1 MADQLQHATEALRKA
16 LVQVERLKRTNRALL
31 ERSSEPIAIVGM
43 SCRFPG
49 GIDTPEGLWQMV
61 ADGRDVISEFPTD
74 RGWDLGGLFDPD
86 PDARHKSYARTGGF
100 VDGVADFDPAFFGIA
115 PSEALAMDPQHRMLL
130 ELSWEALE
138 RAGIDPGG
146 LRGSATGV
154 FAGLIVQ
161 GYGML
166 AEEIEGYRLTGMTSS
181 VASGRVSYVLGLEG
195 PAVSVDTACSSSLVA
210 LHMAVQSLR
219 SGECDLALAG
229 GATVNATPTVFV
241 EFSRHR
247 GLAPDGRCKAYAGA
261 ADGVGWSEGG
271 AMLVVE
277 RLSDA
282 RRLGHPV
289 LAVLRGSA
297 VNQDGASNGLTAPN
311 GPSQQRVVRAA
322 LANAGL
328 SAAEV
333 DVVEGHGT
341 GTTLGDPI
349 EAQALLA
356 TYGQDRAEPLWLG
369 SIKSNMGHTQAAA
382 GVAGV
387 IKMVQAMRHE
397 MLPATLHVDRPSPH
411 VDWSAGSVS
420 LLTEARPWPADGRP
434 QGRVRRAGVSSFG
447 ISGTNAHVIVEA
459 APVEQRVAGG
469 STASVV
475 PWVITAKS
483 DSALQ
488 AQAARLAKRLG
499 AHPELDVADVG
510 WSLAGRSTFEHR
522 AVVVDDD
529 RDRLLAGLDELA
541 GDGLGGP
548 PQAGGGT
555 SHFWGRTPTVIR
567 GTAVPAGKNV
577 FVFPGQGSQWLGMG
591 IELLDTAPVF
601 AQQIEACAEAFAEF
615 VDWSLID
622 VLRGAPGAPGMDRV
636 DVVQPVLFA
645 VMVSLA
651 ELWKSVGVSP
661 DAVIGHSQ
669 GEIAAAY
676 VGGALSLRDAARVV
690 TLRSKLLRSLAGP
703 GGMLSIACSTERAR
717 ELLAP
722 YGNRVSIAA
731 VNGRSAVVVSGEV
744 AALEELVGFC
754 ADLDLRTRRIDVD
767 YASHSVEVEAIR
779 GELAE
784 VLTGID
790 PRSSRTAFFSTVTGS
805 RLDTAGLDAEYWYR
819 NIRQTVQFDQ
829 AVRSACEHGYRTF
842 IESSPHPALIAGIED
857 TANDCLN
864 GSGGDTPAINEAV
877 VVPTLGRDDGGLERF
892 LTSVA
897 TAFVAGVSVDWRGAL
912 GGAGFVELPTYAF
925 DRRRFWLSGEGV
937 AADATGLG
945 LGTSEHPLLSAVV
958 ELPSSGGVVL
968 TGRLSPSSQGWLA
981 DHAVSGAVV
990 FPGAGFVELA
1000 IRAGDEVGCSTVDE
1014 LTLQAPLMLPTADS
1028 GSGSV
1033 AVQVVVGP
1041 AEKSG
1046 QRGVSIFSRPDAG
1059 SGWVCHAEGTLSTGT
1074 VEPAADLSVW
1084 PPAGAVAVDPAD
1096 GYEQLAARG
1105 YGYGPAFKGLTATWV
1120 RGDEVFAEVRLPD
1133 AAGGVNGFGVHPAL
1147 LDAAMHALVMG
1158 HEIADHAGEVVLPF
1172 SWQGVSLHAAGASA
1186 VRARIARTGQS
1197 AVSIELA
1204 DGLGLP
1210 VLSVRAMVSRSVSE
1224 QQLRAAVSSS
1234 GPDRLFE
1241 VVWSPAATTAAPGAD
1256 PAPSHQLLES
1266 IATGQG
1272 PVAGTYQRTHEALA
1286 AMQSW
1291 LTEHDSGVLVV
1302 ATRGAMGLAGED
1314 VTDLAGAAVWG
1325 LVRSAQT
1332 EHPGRIVLVD
1342 SDAPLDDNAIAT
1354 VLAAGEPQVLLRGG
1368 KVYTARVHGSRAVD
1382 AIMAPPA
1389 DGPWRLGIG
1398 SAGTFENLRLE
1409 PVPNADAPLQPGQ
1422 VRVALRAIAAN
1433 FRDVMIT
1440 LGMFTHDALLGGEGA
1455 GVVVE
1460 VGPGVS
1466 EFAVGDSVYGFF
1478 PDGTGTLVAGDVR
1491 LLVPMPA
1498 DWSYAEAAG
1507 ISAVFTTAYMA
1518 FIHLADVKPGQRVL
1532 VHAAA
1537 GGVGMAAVQLARH
1550 LGLEV
1555 FGTASRGKWDTL
1567 RAMGFD
1573 DDHIADSRSLE
1584 FEDKFRAVTGGRGV
1598 DVVLDSL
1605 AGEFVDASLRL
1616 VAPGGVFLEMGKTDI
1631 RDPGV
1636 VAQEY
1641 PGVRYRA
1648 FDLFEPGRPRMHQW
1662 MLELAEL
1669 FGAGV
1674 LKPLPV
1680 TTFDVRRARTALR
1693 YLSQARHIGKVVM
1706 TLPFAPDG
1714 GLGAGTV
1721 LITGGTGMAGSTL
1734 ARHLVAHHGVQDLVL
1749 LSRRGPDAAGSAE
1762 LVTGLEAAGARVRVV
1777 ACDAADRG
1785 ALAKVIA
1792 DISAQRPL
1800 SGVIHAAGVL
1810 DDAVVTSLTPQ
1821 RVDAVLRAKVDAA
1834 WNLHELT
1841 RDLDLSAFVM
1851 FSSMAGL
1858 VGSSG
1863 QGNYGAANSFL
1874 DGLASHRRA
1883 HGLPAISL
1891 AWGLWDQASV
1901 MTGGLDAA
1909 DLARLGRDG
1918 ILALSSAEAM
1928 ELFDTALIVDEPFM
1942 APARIDL
1949 AALRAHAVAVPPMFT
1964 DLVNAPTRRRVDDS
1978 LAAAKSKS
1986 ALAHRL
1992 HGLPEAE
1999 QHAVLLG
2006 LVRSHIATV
2015 LGNTTAEAIDPDKAF
2030 QELGFDSLTAVEMRN
2045 RLKTATGLALSPTLI
2060 FDYPT
2065 PNGLAG
2071 YIRTELAGVPQ
2082 EIKHA
2087 PVARATDDDP
2097 IAIVGMACRYPGGV
2111 NSPDDL
2117 WGMLIEGRDVLSDF
2131 PSDRGWNLAGLYNPD
2146 PDVAG
2151 TCYTRTG
2158 GFVDG
2163 AADFDPAFF
2172 GVALSEAL
2180 AMDPQ
2185 QRMFLELS
2193 WEALERAGIEPS
2205 GLRGS
2210 ATGVFAGVMTQGYGM
2225 SGGVSA
2231 TEAVEGFRLTGQSCS
2246 VASGRVSYVLGLEGP
2261 AVSVDTACSSSLV
2274 ALHMAVQSLRSGEC
2288 DLALAGGVTVNAT
2301 PDIFVEFSRMR
2312 GLSADGRCKA
2322 YAGAADGTG
2331 FSEGG
2336 GMLVVERLSDAQ
2348 RLGHPVLA
2356 VVRGSAIN
2364 QDGASNGLTAP
2375 NGPSQQRVVRAA
2387 LANAGLSAADVD
2399 AVEGHGTGTT
2409 LGDPIE
2415 AQALLATYGQDRGS
2429 GQPLWLGS
2437 IKSNM
2442 GHAQA
2447 AAGVAGVIKM
2457 VLAMRHEMLPATLHV
2472 DQPSPH
2478 VDWSAGSVSLLT
2490 EARLWPA
2497 ESARGRTRRAGVSS
2511 FGISGTNAH
2520 VIVEAAPA
2528 EKPAESERVVDRPK
2542 VPVVPWAVSA
2552 KSPSA
2557 LRSQAARL
2565 AAHLQAHKDLDIA
2578 DVGWSL
2584 AGRSTFEQRAVI
2596 VGGDRDGLLAGLN
2609 ELAADDLAG
2618 SSMPGLIRGTAC
2630 PAGKTVF
2637 VFPGQ
2642 GSQTLGMGMGLHT
2655 GYPVFAEAFNTVV
2668 GELDRHLLRPLREV
2682 MWGHDENLL
2691 NTTEFA
2697 QPALFAVEV
2706 ALFRLL
2712 ESWGVRP
2719 DFVMGHSIGELSAAH
2734 VAGVLSLENA
2744 AVLVAARGRFMQ
2756 AQSAGGAMI
2765 AVQATEEEVRPLL
2778 VPEVGIAA
2786 VNGPASVVI
2795 SGVQKAVAAVA
2806 DVFRADGRRVHQL
2819 AVSHAFHSPLMD
2831 PMIDEFGTVAGGL
2844 AVGKPTIPIVS
2855 NVTGQL
2861 AGDDFASAAYWKRHV
2876 REAVRFA
2883 DSVRFVHSAGGS
2895 LFLEVGPSSGLTASI
2910 EESMADTPVV
2920 TMSALRKGRPEPVAL
2935 TNAVAQGFVAGMDVD
2950 WRGALGSPNF
2960 VANFV
2965 ELPTYAFERRRF
2977 WLSGD
2982 DAPADAASLGLAASE
2997 HALLGAV
3004 VELPTSGG
3012 VVLTGRLSPTAQG
3025 WLADHAV
3032 GGVVLFPGAGFV
3044 ELAIRA
3050 GDEVGCG
3057 VVDEL
3062 NLAAPL
3068 VLPASGSV
3076 AVQVVVDGPDESGTR
3091 AVSVFSRGETGS
3103 GWSLHAEGVLSAGSV
3118 EPSADMSAWPPVGA
3132 VPVDVADGYEQLAE
3146 RGYGYGP
3153 AFRGLTSMWRR
3164 GDEVF
3169 AEVTLPAD
3177 AGVSVAGFG
3186 VHPVMLDAALHAVI
3200 LSSDSGELA
3209 EGSVLVPFSWQHVA
3223 LHAAGASAVRARIA
3237 PTGPSSVSIELAD
3250 GLGLPVLSVSS
3261 MVARPVTDRQLLAA
3275 VSSSGPD
3282 RLFEVIWSAQPSSA
3296 VQPVSVCT
3304 WGATG
3309 LDNAEAERPAVLF
3322 ESSPVAGDVV
3332 TDVYAATHAV
3342 LPVLQSWLARD
3353 RAGTLVV
3360 STRGAMALPGEDVT
3374 DLAGAAVWGLVRS
3387 AQTEHPGRIVLVDT
3401 DAPMDPDAIAVVLAV
3416 DEPQVLLRNGTVYTA
3431 RVLGSR
3437 AVGGLLVPPDDGPW
3451 RLGMS
3456 SYGTIENLRLERIS
3470 DADAPLGPGQV
3481 RVALSAI
3488 AANFRDVM
3496 IALGLYPDPD
3506 AVMGIEASGVVV
3518 ETAPETGSKVGRF
3531 AVGDRVVG
3539 LFPDGTGTIATTDQ
3553 RLLVKVPAGWS
3564 HTAAAT
3570 TSVVFATA
3578 CYALV
3583 DLAGVKPGQRVL
3595 VHAAAGGVGMAAVQL
3610 ARHFGLEVFATASRG
3625 KWDAL
3630 RAMGFDDDHISDS
3643 RSLEFEDKF
3652 RAVTGGRGMDV
3663 VLDSLSGD
3671 FVDASLRLVAPDGVF
3686 LEMGKTDIRDPEVVA
3701 QDHTGVRYRAF
3712 DLFEAGPERIQQ
3724 MLDELAALFGEDV
3737 LQPLPVTR
3745 FDVRRA
3751 PAALRYLSQARHVG
3765 KVVMTLPDAW
3775 VAGTVL
3781 ITGAT
3786 GMAGS
3791 ALARHVVA
3799 RHGARNLVLVSRRGL
3814 DAPGA
3819 AELMTELAA
3828 AGAQVQVV
3836 ACDAADREAL
3846 AKVLADIPVQ
3856 RPLSGVIHAAGVLDD
3871 AVISSLT
3878 PERVDAVL
3886 RAKVDAAWNLHELTR
3901 DLDVSAFVMFS
3912 SMAGLAGASGQANY
3926 AAANSFLDGLA
3937 VYRRNQG
3944 LPAISLGWGLWDQ
3957 TSAMTGAL
3965 GAPDRARFG
3974 RDGIVAMSSDQALE
3988 LMDTA
3993 LIVDEPFMLPA
4004 HIDLAALRAKFDA
4017 GTLPPMFVDLINAPT
4032 RRQVDD
4038 SLAAAKSKSALLQ
4051 RLEGLP
4057 EDEQHAVLLDLVRS
4071 NIATVLGNSSPDAI
4085 GPDRAF
4091 QELGFD
4097 SLTAVEMRNRLKSAT
4112 GLALSPTLIFDYPN
4126 SAALAGYMHR
4136 ELIGTSEEDTSA
4148 AAPGEAEIQRVVGS
4162 IPVKRLRQAGVLELL
4177 LALANDAEGTSQPE
4191 APAATTEK
4199 DIADMDLDALVNV
4212 ALRDDD
4218 E

>member
-1 MADQLQHATEALRKA
+1 MVDQLQHATEALRKA

-49 GIDTPEGLWQMV
+49 GVETPEDLWQMV
-61 ADGRDVISEFPTD
+61 AHGRDVITEFPTD
-74 RGWDLGGLFDPD
+74 RGWDVAGLFDPD
-86 PDARHKSYARTGGF
+86 PDARHKTYARTGGF
-100 VDGVADFDPAFFGIA
+100 VDRVADFDPAFFGIA

-138 RAGIDPGG
+138 RAGIDPTG

-219 SGECDLALAG
+219 TGECDLALAG

-247 GLAPDGRCKAYAGA
+247 GLSPDGRCKAYAGA

-289 LAVLRGSA
+289 FAVVRGSA

-328 SAAEV
+328 SPADV

-356 TYGQDRAEPLWLG
+356 TYGQDRDEPLWLG
-369 SIKSNMGHTQAAA
+369 SIKSNMGHTQAGA

-397 MLPATLHVDRPSPH
+397 TLPATLHVDAPSPH
-411 VDWSAGSVS
+411 VDWSAGLVS
-420 LLTEARPWPADGRP
+420 LLTEARPWKADPGDGRA
-434 QGRVRRAGVSSFG
+434 RRAGVSSFG

-459 APVEQRVAGG
+459 VPVSGPEAPQREPGPKPA
-469 STASVV
+469 AL
-475 PWVITAKS
+475 PWVVSAKS
-483 DSALQ
+483 ASALRS
-488 AQAARLAKRLG
+488 QAARLA
-499 AHPELDVADVG
+499 AHVRAHGDLDAADVA
-510 WSLAGRSTFEHR
+510 WSLAGRSAFEHR
-522 AVVVDDD
+522 AVIVGGDP
-529 RDRLLAGLDELA
+529 DRLLAGLDELA
-541 GDGLGGP
+541 TTDVEAP
-548 PQAGGGT
+548 V
-555 SHFWGRTPTVIR
+555 WVVR
-567 GTAVPAGKNV
+567 GAAAPAGKTV

-601 AQQIEACAEAFAEF
+601 ARQIEACEEAFSEF
-615 VDWSLID
+615 VDWSLTG

-651 ELWKSVGVSP
+651 ELWKSIGVSP

-676 VGGALSLRDAARVV
+676 VAGALSLRDAARVV

-731 VNGRSAVVVSGEV
+731 VNGRSAVVVSGDV
-744 AALEELVGFC
+744 AALDELVGFC
-754 ADLDLRTRRIDVD
+754 ADLELRTRRIDVD

-784 VLTGID
+784 VLTGIE
-790 PRSSRTAFFSTVTGS
+790 PRSSRTAFFSTVTGN
-805 RLDTAGLDAEYWYR
+805 RLDTAGLDADYWYR

-829 AVRSACEHGYRTF
+829 AVRSACEHGFRTF

-857 TANDCLN
+857 TANDCAA
-864 GSGGDTPAINEAV
+864 GDTPATTEAI
-877 VVPTLGRDDGGLERF
+877 VVPTLGRDDGGLARF
-892 LTSVA
+892 LTSAA
-897 TAFVAGVSVDWRGAL
+897 TAFVAGVTVAWRGVL
-912 GGAGFVELPTYAF
+912 DGAGFVELPTYAF

-945 LGTSEHPLLSAVV
+945 LATSEHPLLSAVV
-958 ELPSSGGVVL
+958 ELPASGGVLL

-981 DHAVSGAVV
+981 DHAVSGVAV

-1014 LTLQAPLMLPTADS
+1014 LTLQAPLMLPGNDS

-1033 AVQVVVGP
+1033 AVQVVVG
-1041 AEKSG
+1041 AEEETGRRS
-1046 QRGVSIFSRPDAG
+1046 VSIFSRHDAG
-1059 SGWVCHAEGTLSTGT
+1059 SGWVCHAEGTLSTGS
-1074 VEPAADLSVW
+1074 VEASADLSVW
-1084 PPAGAVAVDPAD
+1084 PPAGAVAVDPAG

-1105 YGYGPAFKGLTATWV
+1105 YGYGPAFRGLTATWV

-1133 AAGGVNGFGVHPAL
+1133 AAGGVKGFGVHPAL

-1158 HEIADHAGEVVLPF
+1158 HQIAGQTDEVVLPF
-1172 SWQGVSLHAAGASA
+1172 AWEGVSLHAAGASA
-1186 VRARIARTGQS
+1186 VRARIAPAGTS
-1197 AVSIELA
+1197 AASRAVCIELA

-1210 VLSVRAMVSRSVSE
+1210 VLSVRAMAARPVSE
-1224 QQLRAAVSSS
+1224 QQLRKAVSGA

-1241 VVWSPAATTAAPGAD
+1241 VNWSPATTTAAAGDNPT
-1256 PAPSHQLLES
+1256 PSHQLFES
-1266 IATGQG
+1266 
-1272 PVAGTYQRTHEALA
+1272 VAAEQDPLTQTYERTHQALA
-1286 AMQSW
+1286 TVQSW

-1302 ATRGAMGLAGED
+1302 ATRGAVGLAGED

-1325 LVRSAQT
+1325 LARSAQT

-1342 SDAPLDDNAIAT
+1342 TDAPLDDRSLAT
-1354 VLAAGEPQVLLRGG
+1354 VLALGEPQLLLRGG
-1368 KVYTARVHGSRAVD
+1368 KAYHARVQGSRAVD
-1382 AIMAPPA
+1382 GLLEPPG
-1389 DGPWRLGIG
+1389 DGPWRLGIS

-1409 PVPNADAPLQPGQ
+1409 PVPNADAPLEPGQ
-1422 VRVALRAIAAN
+1422 VRVALRAIATN

-1460 VGPGVS
+1460 VGPGVT

-1478 PDGTGTLVAGDVR
+1478 PDGSGTQVAGDVR
-1491 LLVPMPA
+1491 LLVHKPA
-1498 DWSYAEAAG
+1498 DWSYAEAAA

-1537 GGVGMAAVQLARH
+1537 GGVGMAAVQMARH

-1584 FEDKFRAVTGGRGV
+1584 FEDKFRAVTGGRGM

-1631 RDPGV
+1631 RDPGA

-1669 FGAGV
+1669 FDAGV

-1680 TTFDVRRARTALR
+1680 TTFDVRRAHTALR

-1706 TLPFAPDG
+1706 KLPS
-1714 GLGAGTV
+1714 GLAAGTV
-1721 LITGGTGMAGSTL
+1721 LITGGTGMAGSTV
-1734 ARHLVAHHGVQDLVL
+1734 ARHLVAHHGVRDLAL
-1749 LSRRGPDAAGSAE
+1749 LSRRGPDAPGSAE
-1762 LVTGLEAAGARVRVV
+1762 LVAELEAAGARARVV
-1777 ACDAADRG
+1777 ACDAADRV
-1785 ALAKVIA
+1785 ALATVID

-1800 SGVIHAAGVL
+1800 SGVVHAAGVL
-1810 DDAVVTSLTPQ
+1810 DDAMVTSLTPE
-1821 RVDAVLRAKVDAA
+1821 RVDAVLRAKIDAA

-1841 RDLDLSAFVM
+1841 RGLDLSAFVM

-1863 QGNYGAANSFL
+1863 QGNYAAANSFL

-1891 AWGLWDQASV
+1891 AWGLWDQASA

-1949 AALRAHAVAVPPMFT
+1949 GALRAHAVAVPPMFS

-1999 QHAVLLG
+1999 QHAVLLD

-2015 LGNTTAEAIDPDKAF
+2015 LGNTSAEAIDADKAF
-2030 QELGFDSLTAVEMRN
+2030 QELGFDSLTAVELRN
-2045 RLKTATGLALSPTLI
+2045 RLKTATGLSLSPTLI

-2065 PNGLAG
+2065 PNALAS

-2082 EIKHA
+2082 EVKHA
-2087 PVARATDDDP
+2087 PVVRATDDDP
-2097 IAIVGMACRYPGGV
+2097 IVIVGMSCRYPGGV

-2117 WGMLIEGRDVLSDF
+2117 WEMLTEGRDVLSEF

-2146 PDVAG
+2146 PDVPG
-2151 TCYTRTG
+2151 TCNTRTG

-2163 AADFDPAFF
+2163 VADFDPAFF
-2172 GVALSEAL
+2172 GIAPSEAL

-2185 QRMFLELS
+2185 QRLFLELS
-2193 WEALERAGIEPS
+2193 WEALERSGIEP
-2205 GLRGS
+2205 GTLRGS
-2210 ATGVFAGVMTQGYGM
+2210 ATGVFAGVTTQGYG
-2225 SGGVSA
+2225 VSTA
-2231 TEAVEGFRLTGQSCS
+2231 HSAEGFRLTGMTPS

-2274 ALHMAVQSLRSGEC
+2274 ALHMAVQSLRSGDC

-2312 GLSADGRCKA
+2312 GLSPDGRCKA

-2387 LANAGLSAADVD
+2387 LANAGLSAAEVG

-2415 AQALLATYGQDRGS
+2415 AQALLATYGQGRGS
-2429 GQPLWLGS
+2429 GEPLWLGS
-2437 IKSNM
+2437 IKSNI
-2442 GHAQA
+2442 GHTQS

-2472 DQPSPH
+2472 DEPSPH
-2478 VDWSAGSVSLLT
+2478 VDWSTGSVSLLT
-2490 EARLWPA
+2490 EPRPWPA
-2497 ESARGRTRRAGVSS
+2497 QGKTLRAGVSS

-2520 VIVEAAPA
+2520 VILEAV
-2528 EKPAESERVVDRPK
+2528 PAESHRVVESPT
-2542 VPVVPWAVSA
+2542 VPVVPWVVSA
-2552 KSPSA
+2552 KSASA
-2557 LRSQAARL
+2557 LRSQAGRL
-2565 AAHLQAHKDLDIA
+2565 VAHVRAHGELADA

-2584 AGRSTFEQRAVI
+2584 AGRSTFEHRAVV
-2596 VGGDRDGLLAGLN
+2596 VGADRESLLTGLDELAGV
-2609 ELAADDLAG
+2609 DSAG
-2618 SSMPGLIRGTAC
+2618 SIMPGPVQGTAR
-2630 PAGKTVF
+2630 PGGKTVF

-2642 GSQTLGMGMGLHT
+2642 GSQTLGMGMGLHAA
-2655 GYPVFAEAFNTVV
+2655 YPVFAEAFNSVV
-2668 GELDRHLLRPLREV
+2668 AELDRHLLRPLREV

-2706 ALFRLL
+2706 ALFRLI

-2719 DFVMGHSIGELSAAH
+2719 DFVMGHSIGEVSAAH
-2734 VAGVLSLENA
+2734 VAGFLSLENA

-2756 AQSAGGAMI
+2756 ALPAGGAMI
-2765 AVQATEEEVRPLL
+2765 ALQATEEEVRPLL
-2778 VPEVGIAA
+2778 VPSAGIAA
-2786 VNGPASVVI
+2786 INGPASVVI
-2795 SGVQKAVAAVA
+2795 SGAKQAVAAVA
-2806 DVFRADGRRVHQL
+2806 DQLRADGRRVHQL

-2831 PMIDEFGTVAGGL
+2831 PMIDEFGTVASGL

-2883 DSVRFVHSAGGS
+2883 DSVRFAHSAGGNR
-2895 LFLEVGPSSGLTASI
+2895 FLEVGPSGGLAASI
-2910 EESMADTPVV
+2910 EESLPDAAVT
-2920 TMSALRKGRPEPVAL
+2920 TMSALRKDRAEPVAL

-2950 WRGALGSPNF
+2950 WRAALGGADSK
-2960 VANFV
+2960 ANFV

-2977 WLSGD
+2977 WLAGD
-2982 DAPADAASLGLAASE
+2982 GPRADAAGLGLAAGE

-3004 VELPTSGG
+3004 VELPASGG
-3012 VVLTGRLSPTAQG
+3012 VVLTGRLSPSAQG

-3068 VLPASGSV
+3068 VLPAGGSV
-3076 AVQVVVDGPDESGTR
+3076 AVQVVVGGADDSGAR
-3091 AVSVFSRGETGS
+3091 AVSVFSRAEAGS
-3103 GWSLHAEGVLSAGSV
+3103 GWSLHAEGVLRPGSV
-3118 EPSADMSAWPPVGA
+3118 QPTADLSAWPPVGA
-3132 VPVDVADGYEQLAE
+3132 VPVDIGDGYEQLAE
-3146 RGYGYGP
+3146 RGYAYGP

-3169 AEVTLPAD
+3169 AEVALPED

-3186 VHPVMLDAALHAVI
+3186 IHPAMLDAALHAVI
-3200 LSSDSGELA
+3200 LASDSGELA
-3209 EGSVLVPFSWQHVA
+3209 EGSMLVPFSWQQVS
-3223 LHAAGASAVRARIA
+3223 LHAAGAAAVRARIVPVGDSA
-3237 PTGPSSVSIELAD
+3237 VSIELAD
-3250 GLGLPVLSVSS
+3250 GLGLPVLSVAS
-3261 MVARPVTDRQLLAA
+3261 MVARPVTDQQLLAA
-3275 VSSSGPD
+3275 VSNSGPD
-3282 RLFEVIWSAQPSSA
+3282 RLFEVVWSALSSPA
-3296 VQPVSVCT
+3296 VQPVSVCA
-3304 WGATG
+3304 WGAG
-3309 LDNAEAERPAVLF
+3309 ELEESDNSEGSAVLF
-3322 ESSPVAGDVV
+3322 ESAPVAGDIL
-3332 TDVYAATHAV
+3332 TEVYAATRAV
-3342 LPVLQSWLARD
+3342 LPVLQSWLAREG
-3353 RAGTLVV
+3353 AGTLVV

-3401 DAPMDPDAIAVVLAV
+3401 DSPLDPDVMAAVLAAA
-3416 DEPQVLLRNGTVYTA
+3416 EPQVLRRNGTVYTA
-3431 RVLGSR
+3431 RVRGSR

-3456 SYGTIENLRLERIS
+3456 SYGTIENLRLEPIP

-3506 AVMGIEASGVVV
+3506 AVMGIEASGVVLETRP
-3518 ETAPETGSKVGRF
+3518 ETASDNGRF
-3531 AVGDRVVG
+3531 AIGDRVMG

-3625 KWDAL
+3625 KWDTL

-3652 RAVTGGRGMDV
+3652 RTVTGGRGVDV

-3671 FVDASLRLVAPDGVF
+3671 FVDASLRLVAPGGVF
-3686 LEMGKTDIRDPEVVA
+3686 LEMGKTDIRDPETVSR
-3701 QDHTGVRYRAF
+3701 DHAGVRYRAF
-3712 DLFEAGPERIQQ
+3712 DLFEAGPERIAQ
-3724 MLDELAALFGEDV
+3724 MLDELATLFGDDV

-3765 KVVMTLPDAW
+3765 KVVMSMPDAW
-3775 VAGTVL
+3775 AAGTVL

-3799 RHGARNLVLVSRRGL
+3799 RHGARNLVLMSRRGL

-3819 AELMTELAA
+3819 AELMAELSA

-3836 ACDAADREAL
+3836 ACDAADREAV

-3856 RPLSGVIHAAGVLDD
+3856 RPLSGVIHGAGVLDD

-3878 PERVDAVL
+3878 PERIDAVL

-3901 DLDVSAFVMFS
+3901 ELDVSAFVLFS

-3937 VYRRNQG
+3937 VHRRNQG
-3944 LPAISLGWGLWDQ
+3944 LPAISLAWGLWDQ
-3957 TSAMTGAL
+3957 SSAMTGAL
-3965 GAPDRARFG
+3965 GAADRARFG
-3974 RDGIVAMSSDQALE
+3974 RDGIVAMSSDEALE

-3993 LIVDEPFMLPA
+3993 LIVDEPFILPA
-4004 HIDLAALRAKFDA
+4004 HIDLAALRVKFDN

-4071 NIATVLGNSSPDAI
+4071 NIATVLGNSSPESID
-4085 GPDRAF
+4085 PDRAF

-4097 SLTAVEMRNRLKSAT
+4097 SLTAVEMRNRLKSAS

-4126 SAALAGYMHR
+4126 SVALAGYMHR
-4136 ELIGTSEEDTSA
+4136 ELVGTSEQNTPA

-4177 LALANDAEGTSQPE
+4177 LALANESEGAAQPATPALTS
-4191 APAATTEK
+4191 EK
-4199 DIADMDLDALVNV
+4199 DIADMDLDALVNA

>member
-1 MADQLQHATEALRKA
+1 MVDQLQHATEALRKA

-31 ERSSEPIAIVGM
+31 ERSNEPIAIVGM

-49 GIDTPEGLWQMV
+49 GVDSPEALWRMV
-61 ADGRDVISEFPTD
+61 ADGRDVISEFPAD
-74 RGWDLGGLFDPD
+74 RGWDVAGLYDPD
-86 PDARHKSYARTGGF
+86 PDARHKCYVNTGGF

-138 RAGIDPGG
+138 RAGIDPSG

-271 AMLVVE
+271 ALLVVE

-282 RRLGHPV
+282 QRLGHPV
-289 LAVLRGSA
+289 LAVVRGSA

-328 SAAEV
+328 SAADV

-356 TYGQDRAEPLWLG
+356 TYGQDRSEPLWLG

-397 MLPATLHVDRPSPH
+397 TLPATLHVDAPSPH

-420 LLTEARPWPADGRP
+420 LLTEAQPWNAERP
-434 QGRVRRAGVSSFG
+434 RRAGVSSFG

-459 APVEQRVAGG
+459 VPAAPAREAGPVRP
-469 STASVV
+469 VV
-475 PWVITAKS
+475 PWAVSAKS
-483 DSALQ
+483 PSALA
-488 AQAARLAKRLG
+488 AQAARLAEYVR
-499 AHPELDVADVG
+499 AHNDLDVADIG
-510 WSLAGRSTFEHR
+510 WSLAGRATFEHR
-522 AVVVDDD
+522 AVVVGGD

-541 GDGLGGP
+541 NDD
-548 PQAGGGT
+548 
-555 SHFWGRTPTVIR
+555 PTGSVIR
-567 GTAVPAGKNV
+567 GTAAPAGKTV
-577 FVFPGQGSQWLGMG
+577 FVFPGQGSQWLGMA

-601 AQQIEACAEAFAEF
+601 AQQIRECEEAFAEF
-615 VDWSLID
+615 VDWSLTG
-622 VLRGAPGAPGMDRV
+622 VLRGVPDAPGLDRV

-651 ELWKSVGVSP
+651 ELWKSVGVNP

-676 VGGALSLRDAARVV
+676 VAGALSLQDAARVV
-690 TLRSKLLRSLAGP
+690 TLRSKLLTALAGP

-722 YGNRVSIAA
+722 YGSRASIAA
-731 VNGRSAVVVSGEV
+731 VNGRSAVVVSGEG
-744 AALEELVGFC
+744 AALDELVGFC
-754 ADLDLRTRRIDVD
+754 ADLELRTRRIDVD

-779 GELAE
+779 ADLSE
-784 VLTGID
+784 VLAGIE
-790 PRSSRTAFFSTVTGS
+790 PRSSRIAFFSTVTGN
-805 RLDTAGLDAEYWYR
+805 RLDTAGLDADYWYR

-842 IESSPHPALIAGIED
+842 IESSPHPALVAGIED
-857 TANDCLN
+857 TANDH
-864 GSGGDTPAINEAV
+864 GGDSEAIV
-877 VVPTLGRDDGGLERF
+877 IPTLGRDDGGLDRF
-892 LTSVA
+892 LTSAA
-897 TAFVAGVSVDWRGAL
+897 TAFVAGVSVCWRGAL
-912 GGAGFVELPTYAF
+912 DGAGFVELPTYAF

-937 AADATGLG
+937 AADASGLG
-945 LGTSEHPLLSAVV
+945 LGTSEHPLLGAVI

-968 TGRLSPSSQGWLA
+968 TGRLSPSSQGWLT
-981 DHAVSGAVV
+981 DHAVSGTVV
-990 FPGAGFVELA
+990 FPGSGFVELA

-1014 LTLQAPLMLPTADS
+1014 LTLQAPLMLPAKDS
-1028 GSGSV
+1028 GSASV

-1041 AEKSG
+1041 ADESG
-1046 QRGVSIFSRPDAG
+1046 QRGVSIFSRPDRGA
-1059 SGWVCHAEGTLSTGT
+1059 GWVCHAEGTLSTGS
-1074 VEPAADLSVW
+1074 VEPGADLSAW
-1084 PPAGAVAVDPAD
+1084 PPAGAVKVDAAD
-1096 GYEQLAARG
+1096 GYEQLAALG
-1105 YGYGPAFKGLTATWV
+1105 YGYGPAFRGLTATWV
-1120 RGDEVFAEVRLPD
+1120 RDDEVFAEVRLPD

-1147 LDAAMHALVMG
+1147 LDAAMHALVVSHDIIG
-1158 HEIADHAGEVVLPF
+1158 QTDEVVLPF

-1186 VRARIARTGQS
+1186 VRARIAPAAASEATSATSR

-1210 VLSVRAMVSRSVSE
+1210 VLSVRAMVARPVSE
-1224 QQLRAAVSSS
+1224 RQLRAAVSAS

-1241 VVWSPAATTAAPGAD
+1241 LAWSPAATTAAGTEAPAHEVFESVAAGED
-1256 PAPSHQLLES
+1256 PVSGSYE
-1266 IATGQG
+1266 
-1272 PVAGTYQRTHEALA
+1272 RTHRALA
-1286 AMQSW
+1286 AVQSW
-1291 LTEHDSGVLVV
+1291 LTEHDAGVLIV

-1314 VTDLAGAAVWG
+1314 VPDLAGATVWG

-1342 SDAPLDDNAIAT
+1342 SDAALDDNAIAT
-1354 VLAAGEPQVLLRGG
+1354 VLAVGEPAVLLRDGTAY
-1368 KVYTARVHGSRAVD
+1368 VARVRGSRAVD
-1382 AIMAPPA
+1382 GIMVPPS
-1389 DGPWRLGIG
+1389 DGPWRLGIS
-1398 SAGTFENLRLE
+1398 SAGTFENLQLE
-1409 PVPNADAPLQPGQ
+1409 PVPNAGAALEPGQ
-1422 VRVALRAIAAN
+1422 VRVALRAIATN

-1440 LGMFTHDALLGGEGA
+1440 LGMFTHEALLGGEGA

-1460 VGPGVS
+1460 VGPEVT

-1478 PDGTGTLVAGDVR
+1478 PDGSGTLVPGDVR
-1491 LLVPMPA
+1491 LLQHKPTH
-1498 DWSYAEAAG
+1498 WSYAEAAG

-1537 GGVGMAAVQLARH
+1537 GGVGMAAVQLGRH

-1555 FGTASRGKWDTL
+1555 FATASRGKWDTL

-1573 DDHIADSRSLE
+1573 DDHISDSRSLE
-1584 FEDKFRAVTGGRGV
+1584 FEEKFRAVTGGRGM

-1662 MLELAEL
+1662 MHQLAGM
-1669 FGAGV
+1669 FDAGV
-1674 LKPLPV
+1674 LEPLPV

-1706 TLPFAPDG
+1706 TLPS
-1714 GLGAGTV
+1714 GLSAGTV

-1734 ARHLVAHHGVQDLVL
+1734 ARHLVAHHGVEDLVL
-1749 LSRRGPDAAGSAE
+1749 LSRRGPDAPAATELIAE
-1762 LVTGLEAAGARVRVV
+1762 LQSAGARARVV
-1777 ACDAADRG
+1777 ACDAADRA
-1785 ALAKVIA
+1785 ALAHVIN

-1800 SGVIHAAGVL
+1800 SGVIHATGVL
-1810 DDAVVTSLTPQ
+1810 DDAMVTSLTPD
-1821 RVDAVLRAKVDAA
+1821 RLDAVLRAKVDAA

-1841 RDLDLSAFVM
+1841 RDLNLSAFVM

-1874 DGLASHRRA
+1874 DGLAAHRRA

-1891 AWGLWDQASV
+1891 AWGLWEQASA

-1918 ILALSSAEAM
+1918 ILALSSDEAM
-1928 ELFDTALIVDEPFM
+1928 ELFDTALIVDEPFL

-1949 AALRAHAVAVPPMFT
+1949 GALRAHAVAVPPMFT

-1992 HGLPEAE
+1992 DGLSEAE
-1999 QHAVLLG
+1999 QHAVLLD

-2071 YIRTELAGVPQ
+2071 YIRTQLAGVPQ
-2082 EIKHA
+2082 EVKHA

-2097 IAIVGMACRYPGGV
+2097 IVIVGMACRYPGGV
-2111 NSPDDL
+2111 DSPEDL
-2117 WGMLIEGRDVLSDF
+2117 WDMLTERRDVLSEF
-2131 PSDRGWNLAGLYNPD
+2131 PTDRGWDLAGVYNPD
-2146 PDVAG
+2146 PDVPG

-2163 AADFDPAFF
+2163 VADFDPAFF
-2172 GVALSEAL
+2172 GIAPSEAL
-2180 AMDPQ
+2180 SMDPQ

-2193 WEALERAGIEPS
+2193 WEALERAGIEP
-2205 GLRGS
+2205 GQLRGS
-2210 ATGVFAGVMTQGYGM
+2210 ATGMFAGVYTQGYGM
-2225 SGGVSA
+2225 GA
-2231 TEAVEGFRLTGQSCS
+2231 APTAEGFRLTGQSSS

-2274 ALHMAVQSLRSGEC
+2274 ALHMAAQSLRAGEC

-2312 GLSADGRCKA
+2312 GLSEDGRCKA

-2356 VVRGSAIN
+2356 MVRGSAIN

-2387 LANAGLSAADVD
+2387 LASAGLTPAEVDV
-2399 AVEGHGTGTT
+2399 VEGHGTGTT

-2415 AQALLATYGQDRGS
+2415 AQALLATYGQDRDE
-2429 GQPLWLGS
+2429 PLWLGS

-2442 GHAQA
+2442 GHTQA

-2472 DQPSPH
+2472 DEPSPH
-2478 VDWSAGSVSLLT
+2478 VDWSTGSVSLLT
-2490 EARLWPA
+2490 EARAWPG
-2497 ESARGRTRRAGVSS
+2497 SRPRRAGVSS

-2520 VIVEAAPA
+2520 VIVEAV
-2528 EKPAESERVVDRPK
+2528 PAESPRIVDGPK
-2542 VPVVPWAVSA
+2542 APVVPWPVSA
-2552 KSPSA
+2552 KSLSA
-2557 LRSQAARL
+2557 LNSQAARL
-2565 AAHLQAHKDLDIA
+2565 ATHLRAHPDLNIA

-2584 AGRSTFEQRAVI
+2584 AGRSAFEQRAVV
-2596 VGGDRDGLLAGLN
+2596 VGSDRDRLLAGLD
-2609 ELAADDLAG
+2609 ELVGDDLAG
-2618 SSMPGLIRGTAC
+2618 SIVRGTAT
-2630 PAGKTVF
+2630 AGKTVF

-2642 GSQTLGMGMGLHT
+2642 GSQILGMGMGLHA

-2668 GELDRHLLRPLREV
+2668 AELDQHLLRPLREV
-2682 MWGHDENLL
+2682 MWGHDESLL
-2691 NTTEFA
+2691 NSTEFA

-2719 DFVMGHSIGELSAAH
+2719 DFVMGHSIGELAAAH
-2734 VAGVLSLENA
+2734 VAGVLSLQNA

-2756 AQSAGGAMI
+2756 ALPEGGAMV
-2765 AVQATEEEVRPLL
+2765 AVQATEDEVRALL
-2778 VPEVGIAA
+2778 VSSEQATAGIAA
-2786 VNGPASVVI
+2786 VNGPTSVVI
-2795 SGVQKAVAAVA
+2795 SGAEDAVIALA
-2806 DVFRADGRRVHQL
+2806 DRLRDDGHRVHRL
-2819 AVSHAFHSPLMD
+2819 SVSRAFHSPLMD
-2831 PMIDEFGTVAGGL
+2831 PMTDEFGTVAAGL
-2844 AVGKPTIPIVS
+2844 TVCRPTIPIVS
-2855 NVTGQL
+2855 NVTGRL
-2861 AGDDFASAAYWKRHV
+2861 AGDDFASVAYWKRHV

-2883 DSVRFVHSAGGS
+2883 DSVRFVHSAGANR
-2895 LFLEVGPSSGLTASI
+2895 FLEVGPGSGLTASI
-2910 EESMADTPVV
+2910 EETLASDPTAASVT
-2920 TMSALRKGRPEPVAL
+2920 TMSALRKDRPEPVAL
-2935 TNAVAQGFVAGMDVD
+2935 VNAVAQGYVAGMDVD
-2950 WRGALGSPNF
+2950 WRGALGD
-2960 VANFV
+2960 AHFV
-2965 ELPTYAFERRRF
+2965 ELPTYAFDRRRF
-2977 WLSGD
+2977 WLAADG
-2982 DAPADAASLGLAASE
+2982 APADAAGLGLAASE

-3004 VELPTSGG
+3004 VELPGSGG
-3012 VVLTGRLSPTAQG
+3012 VVLTGRLSSGTQG

-3068 VLPASGSV
+3068 VLPAGGSV
-3076 AVQVVVDGPDESGTR
+3076 AVQVVVGGPDDSGAR
-3091 AVSVFSRGETGS
+3091 AVSVFSRTEAGS
-3103 GWSLHAEGVLSAGSV
+3103 GWSLHAEGVLRAGSV
-3118 EPSADMSAWPPVGA
+3118 QPSADLSAWPPVGA
-3132 VPVDVADGYEQLAE
+3132 VPVDVGDGYEQLAE

-3169 AEVTLPAD
+3169 AEVSLPTD
-3177 AGVSVAGFG
+3177 AGVSPAGFG
-3186 VHPVMLDAALHAVI
+3186 VHPAMLDAALHAVM
-3200 LSSDSGELA
+3200 LAADSDELP
-3209 EGSVLVPFSWQHVA
+3209 EGSMLVPFSWQQVS
-3223 LHAAGASAVRARIA
+3223 LHAAGAGAVRARIV
-3237 PTGPSSVSIELAD
+3237 PVSPSTVSIELAD
-3250 GLGLPVLSVSS
+3250 GLGLPVLSVAS
-3261 MVARPVTDRQLLAA
+3261 MVARPVTDKQLLAA
-3275 VSSSGPD
+3275 VSNSGPD
-3282 RLFEVIWSAQPSSA
+3282 RLFEVIWSAQPSAA
-3296 VQPVSVCT
+3296 VQPVSLSA
-3304 WGATG
+3304 WGAPE
-3309 LDNAEAERPAVLF
+3309 LDDAEAERSAVLF
-3322 ESSPVAGDVV
+3322 ESQPVSGDVI
-3332 TDVYAATHAV
+3332 TEVYAATRAV
-3342 LPVLQSWLARD
+3342 LPVLQTWLSRD
-3353 RAGTLVV
+3353 GAGTLVV
-3360 STRGAMALPGEDVT
+3360 ATRGAMTLPGEDVT

-3401 DAPMDPDAIAVVLAV
+3401 DASLDSEAIAAVLALS
-3416 DEPQVLLRNGTVYTA
+3416 EPQAILRKGTVYTA

-3437 AVGGLLVPPDDGPW
+3437 AVGNLLLPPDDGPW

-3456 SYGTIENLRLERIS
+3456 SYGTIENLRIERIP
-3470 DADAPLGPGQV
+3470 DADAPLRPGQV
-3481 RVALSAI
+3481 RVALWAI

-3496 IALGLYPDPD
+3496 IALGLYPDPE
-3506 AVMGIEASGVVV
+3506 AIMGIEASGVVI
-3518 ETAPETGSKVGRF
+3518 ETASTDRRF
-3531 AVGDRVVG
+3531 AVGDRVMG
-3539 LFPDGTGTIATTDQ
+3539 LFPDGTGTIAKTDQ

-3570 TSVVFATA
+3570 ASVVFATA
-3578 CYALV
+3578 NYALM
-3583 DLAGVKPGQRVL
+3583 DLAGAKPGQRVL

-3610 ARHFGLEVFATASRG
+3610 ARHIGLEVFATASRG
-3625 KWDAL
+3625 KWDTL
-3630 RAMGFDDDHISDS
+3630 RDMGFDDDHIADS

-3652 RAVTGGRGMDV
+3652 QAVTGGRGMDI

-3671 FVDASLRLVAPDGVF
+3671 FVDASLRLMAPGGVF
-3686 LEMGKTDIRDPEVVA
+3686 LEMGKTDIRDPETVA
-3701 QDHTGVRYRAF
+3701 GDHSGVRYRAF
-3712 DLFEAGPERIQQ
+3712 DLFEAGPDRIAQ
-3724 MLDELAALFGEDV
+3724 MLDELAAMFGEDV
-3737 LQPLPVTR
+3737 LRPLPVTR

-3765 KVVMTLPDAW
+3765 KVVMTMPDAW
-3775 VAGTVL
+3775 TAGTVL

-3791 ALARHVVA
+3791 AVARHVVT

-3819 AELMTELAA
+3819 AELVAELSA
-3828 AGAQVQVV
+3828 AGAHVEAV

-3846 AKVLADIPVQ
+3846 AKVIAEIPMQ
-3856 RPLSGVIHAAGVLDD
+3856 HPLTGVIHAAGVLQD
-3871 AVISSLT
+3871 AVVTSLT
-3878 PERVDAVL
+3878 PDRIESVL
-3886 RAKVDAAWNLHELTR
+3886 RSKVDAAWNLHELTR

-3912 SMAGLAGASGQANY
+3912 SIAGLAGASGQANY
-3926 AAANSFLDGLA
+3926 AAGNSFLDGLA
-3937 VYRRNQG
+3937 AHRRAHG

-3957 TSAMTGAL
+3957 ASAMTGGL
-3965 GAPDRARFG
+3965 GAADRARFG
-3974 RDGIVAMSSDQALE
+3974 RDGIVAMSSDQALD

-4004 HIDLAALRAKFDA
+4004 HIDLAALRVKFDG

-4057 EDEQHAVLLDLVRS
+4057 EDEQQAILLDLVRA
-4071 NIATVLGNSSPDAI
+4071 NIATVLGSASPEAI
-4085 GPDRAF
+4085 HPDRAF

-4097 SLTAVEMRNRLKSAT
+4097 SLTAVEMRNRLKAAT

-4126 SAALAGYMHR
+4126 SAALAGYMYR
-4136 ELIGTSEEDTSA
+4136 ELVGSSDQPAVA

-4177 LALANDAEGTSQPE
+4177 LALASEAEG
-4191 APAATTEK
+4191 AAQASAVTTEK
-4199 DIADMDLDALVNV
+4199 DIADMDLDALVNA